1 MPFHAGPSYA
11 QRPLRFGPH
20 NFHENREGSYRSER
34 LLFATYFNAGVRV
47 YDVADPE
54 APREVA
60 HWVSEPAEGQPAA
73 QANDLFVDADG
84 LIWVT
89 DRVGGGVFVLEPEPE
104 LEALMREAQL

>member
-1 MPFHAGPSYA
+1 VPFHAGPSYA

-47 YDVADPE
+47 EDVADPE